1 MSLKIKTIN
10 DLDPLQKLALID
22 FSYSRID
29 TYQQCPSKYFY
40 SYIKKEPRS
49 FGEAA
54 VLRQY
59 CSFSI
64 RKFS

>member
-1 MSLKIKTIN
+1 MSLQIKKID

-40 SYIKKEPRS
+40 SYIKKEPRI

-54 VLRQY
+54 VLR
-59 CSFSI
+59 
-64 RKFS
+64 